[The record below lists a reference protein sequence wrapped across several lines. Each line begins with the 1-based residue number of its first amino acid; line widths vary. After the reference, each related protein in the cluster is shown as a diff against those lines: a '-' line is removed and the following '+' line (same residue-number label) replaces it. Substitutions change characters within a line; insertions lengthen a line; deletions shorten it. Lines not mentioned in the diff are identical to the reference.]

1 MKIQIM
7 HRCSDIIFGA
17 SKPLL
22 SMVFIE
28 DVLQL
33 VHMELE
39 IICVS
44 LMLAERLSYL
54 SSRNANIDD
63 VGNKMKTEY
72 IISIAVTKEHVKTIS
87 EVTEVAN
94 LC

>member
-1 MKIQIM
+1 M
-7 HRCSDIIFGA
+7 HRCTGIIFGA

-22 SMVFIE
+22 SMVFTE

-44 LMLAERLSYL
+44 LTLAERLSYL
-54 SSRNANIDD
+54 SSQNANTDD
-63 VGNKMKTEY
+63 VGNEMKTEHK
-72 IISIAVTKEHVKTIS
+72 IGITVTKEHVKSIS